1 MERVWSVRSE
11 VLADS
16 PCPQGVEAK
25 DSAGRVAL
33 ISVAEAAKR
42 FPDALTVE
50 VLESLP
56 HAAVSYI
63 ERDAA
68 CAAGIVVI
76 PTARRP
82 QREARR
88 FAFIVLPGEL
98 VLVEDGS
105 TCAELLDQLQAEKV
119 PVGSAHGAFVAL
131 VRLLLRDHPAKLSR
145 VREDF
150 ELIEELILEGRER
163 VNRSLMREDARRLLG
178 IDGFYQG
185 LTDILGELADE
196 GEGLIDPA
204 VRPRLAALAR
214 QVERLSTRLEA
225 LQDYCLQVQAL
236 YQESIDIRQ
245 NNVMQWLTV
254 VTTIAMPLTFI
265 TGWYGMNFP
274 HMALFD
280 VPWGYIAVVAVC
292 AAIVVLE
299 IAFFHRQ
306 GWLSFGGRVSRDAR
320 GARGRAKR
328 ATGADARRRG
338 EGA

>member
-328 ATGADARRRG
+328 AAGADARRRG

>member
-1 MERVWSVRSE
+1 MERVWSVCSE
-11 VLADS
+11 MLVAGS
-16 PCPQGVEAK
+16 VTQAAGSQNA
-25 DSAGRVAL
+25 AGRVTLVSA
-33 ISVAEAAKR
+33 AEAAER

-82 QREARR
+82 QREAHR

-98 VLVEDGS
+98 VLVEDGT
-105 TCAELLDQLQAEKV
+105 TCAELLDQLQAEKA
-119 PVGSAHGAFVAL
+119 PVGSAHGVLVAL

-163 VNRSLMREDARRLLG
+163 VNRLLMREDARRLLG
-178 IDGFYQG
+178 LDGFYQG

-196 GEGLIDPA
+196 GDGLIDPA
-204 VRPRLAALAR
+204 VRPRLTALAR
-214 QVERLSTRLEA
+214 QVERLSMRLEA

-306 GWLSFGGRVSRDAR
+306 GWLSFGGRVRRDTR
-320 GARGRAKR
+320 GASRTRKR
-328 ATGADARRRG
+328 ATGAGARHSGEDA
-338 EGA
+338 

>member
-11 VLADS
+11 VLVAGS
-16 PCPQGVEAK
+16 VTQAAGSQNA
-25 DSAGRVAL
+25 AGRVTLVSA
-33 ISVAEAAKR
+33 AEAEKR
-42 FPDALTVE
+42 LPGALTVE

-56 HAAVSYI
+56 HAAVPYI
-63 ERDAA
+63 ERDAS

-88 FAFIVLPGEL
+88 FAFIMLPGEL

-105 TCAELLDQLQAEKV
+105 TCAELLDQLQAERA
-119 PVGSAHGAFVAL
+119 PVGSAHGVFVAL

-178 IDGFYQG
+178 LDGLYQG
-185 LTDILGELADE
+185 LSDILGELADE

-274 HMALFD
+274 HMVLFD
-280 VPWGYIAVVAVC
+280 VPWGYITVVAVC
-292 AAIVVLE
+292 AAIVALE

-306 GWLSFGGRVSRDAR
+306 GWLSFGGRVHRDAH
-320 GARGRAKR
+320 G
-328 ATGADARRRG
+328 ARRRANRAS
-338 EGA
+338 GADERHRKESA